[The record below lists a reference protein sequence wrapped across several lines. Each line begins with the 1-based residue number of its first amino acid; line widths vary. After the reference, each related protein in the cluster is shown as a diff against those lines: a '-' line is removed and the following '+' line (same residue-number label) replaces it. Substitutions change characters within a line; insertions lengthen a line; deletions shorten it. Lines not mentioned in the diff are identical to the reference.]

1 MNTISPKKPKIVKR
15 FLLALVALFGFI
27 YFVAPVPSAFAAN
40 SNSVT
45 FSNGATGKYQCGSG
59 NNAVKVSINIGCYGA
74 GCQSNN
80 KDGCSAIVDAIFAI
94 IRALS
99 AGVGVVVVASVVWAG
114 IQYSTSRGDPN
125 ATATALTRVRETLIA
140 LLVFIFGYAILNY
153 LIPAGF
159 FK

>member
-1 MNTISPKKPKIVKR
+1 MRLYKR
-15 FLLALVALFGFI
+15 VLLALVVLCVFV
-27 YFVAPVPSAFAAN
+27 YFVAPAPSAFAASN
-40 SNSVT
+40 SNSIT
-45 FSNGATGKYQCGSG
+45 FSNGATGHYQCGSG

-74 GCQSNN
+74 SCQSNN
-80 KDGCSAIVDAIFAI
+80 KDGCSAIIDATFAI

-114 IQYSTSRGDPN
+114 IQYSMSRGDPS
-125 ATATALTRVRETLIA
+125 ATAKAVTRLRETLIA